1 MKLTFGAKVN
11 MQSLPSSPPYTII
24 RQCPINPLNAEL
36 NPICHLLTL
45 LATHHIL
52 HISRIRVKHRYFCN
66 FLGCMSLFK
75 CRLVEYILHM
85 RVNAK

>member
-11 MQSLPSSPPYTII
+11 MQSLPSSPPYMII
-24 RQCPINPLNAEL
+24 RQCPI
-36 NPICHLLTL
+36 
-45 LATHHIL
+45 
-52 HISRIRVKHRYFCN
+52 KHRYFSN

-85 RVNAK
+85 RVNAKYPHHEDVLRM